1 MPSRLHTALTLL
13 KPTQFALAW
22 QACTLCGF
30 KLQVRLCH
38 DEIGVRCG
46 RCGASVITQS
56 FVDVLRQHCGDFSQ
70 LDTCE
75 LSAAGPLVNWLRPR
89 VRSLTCSEF
98 FDDVE
103 AGSVHDGIQCQN
115 VQSLTY
121 ADASFDLFTSTEVFE
136 HVADDAAGFAEIFRV
151 LRHGGRHVLCVPL
164 NPDALTVERTV
175 LRSSQRVP
183 ILPNEYH
190 ADRYRGRNV
199 LCYRNYGIDILDRLR
214 SAGFAQAAIHHPNW
228 RLFGYTRPI
237 IVARKTWQQSV
248 ARL

>member
-13 KPTQFALAW
+13 KPTQVALAW

-30 KLQVRLCH
+30 KLQVRLCR
-38 DEIGVRCG
+38 DEIGARCG

-56 FVDVLRQHCGDFSQ
+56 FVEVLRKQCGDFSN
-70 LDTCE
+70 LNACE
-75 LSAAGPLVNWLRPR
+75 LSAAGPLVNWLRAR

-98 FDDVE
+98 FDDVKP
-103 AGSVHDGIQCQN
+103 GSLRDGIACQD

-151 LRHGGRHVLCVPL
+151 LRRGGWHVMCVPL
-164 NPDALTVERTV
+164 NPDTITVERTA
-175 LRSSQRVP
+175 LNDGQRVS
-183 ILPNEYH
+183 ILPDEYH

-199 LCYRNYGIDILDRLR
+199 FCYRNYGNDILDRLR
-214 SAGFAQAAIHHPNW
+214 NAGFAHAAIHHPNL

-237 IVARKTWQQSV
+237 IVARKT
-248 ARL
+248 